1 MKVTKDDIEIIKKIC
16 REEKPAG
23 KEKINKLRVQIYDE
37 LHKPDD
43 EMDCDLIDENIRTLF
58 LLEGGEYDEN
68 VDDAEAGLAKARDK
82 AKAAQFRGTT
92 NGTQGSG

>member
-1 MKVTKDDIEIIKKIC
+1 MKCTKEDIEIVKRIC

-23 KEKINKLRVQIYDE
+23 KEKINELRAQIYAE

-58 LLEGGEYDEN
+58 LLEGGEYDDH
-68 VDDAEAGLAKARDK
+68 VDAEAGLEKARK
-82 AKAAQFRGTT
+82 RAKSHGDLKSPRSLPEAP
-92 NGTQGSG
+92 S